1 MTTWC
6 LLPNLA
12 LYLCATLLYLAI
24 PLCAAGGSGKVGLTE
39 SRRLF
44 LEKTAQ
50 TLTAFGAVL
59 QIVYVAYHY
68 VEAGRLFEPPSNLF
82 ALLSVGL
89 VLLFLW
95 LSLKEKWE
103 GVGVFF
109 LPSALLLFLFSLKT
123 GGAAVPFLV
132 SFANSSALVTA
143 HLFFVVLSFLFF
155 FGGLLLGIVLWVHEK
170 KLKTKKWD
178 PFSLSLPPL
187 VRNEKKVV
195 LWLRLGLVFL
205 TLVLVSGVMLM
216 PMRILSARFA
226 VHVGLAL
233 FFWIFY
239 AVRVVQQEGIVRGVN
254 LLLLSLAG
262 FVSLLSLFL
271 WN

>member
-6 LLPNLA
+6 LIPNLA

-24 PLCAAGGSGKVGLTE
+24 PVRSAGGLTE
-39 SRRLF
+39 SRRLS
-44 LEKTAQ
+44 LENMGL
-50 TLTAFGAVL
+50 TLTALGLVL
-59 QIVYVAYHY
+59 QIIYVAYHY
-68 VEAGRLFEPPSNLF
+68 IQGGLLFEPPSDLLAF
-82 ALLSVGL
+82 LSVGL

-95 LSLKEKWE
+95 LAFKEEWQ

-109 LPSALLLFLFSLKT
+109 VPSAFLLFLFSLKT
-123 GGAAVPFLV
+123 GGTAAPFLI
-132 SFANSSALVTA
+132 SFANSPALVAA

-155 FGGLLLGIVLWVHEK
+155 FGGLLLGIVVWVHER
-170 KLKTKKWD
+170 KLKTKQWD
-178 PFSLSLPPL
+178 SFSLSLPPL

-205 TLVLVSGVMLM
+205 TLVLLSGVMLM
-216 PMRILSARFA
+216 KIQALSARSA
-226 VHVGLAL
+226 VHIGLA
-233 FFWIFY
+233 FIFWIFY
-239 AVRVVQQEGIVRGVN
+239 AVKVLQKKGMLRGAN

-262 FVSLLSLFL
+262 FVSLFSLFL